1 MKESKQLEF
10 KSEIT
15 NTFLK
20 TVSAFSNYYGGEII
34 FGIDDSGDVI
44 GLRNPEKSCLDIENK
59 INDSIKPQPVYELKI
74 NETDNTVSLK
84 VEPGKNKPYMYKSKA
99 YRRNDSATIEV
110 DELELLRL
118 ILEGKNINYEELPAK
133 NQSLTFNHLEKIA
146 KKEIGIENLDN
157 DVLKTLNLY
166 TDVDGYKNAAELL
179 ADENSFPGIDI
190 AKFGESISII
200 IKRVTIKNK
209 SVLEELEKTV
219 QIYRDFYQYE
229 EIEGMNRKKIAKI
242 PEEAFREAIANAITH
257 RTWDVDSQ
265 IRVMMYDDRIEII
278 SPGGLPSGLSTKEYI
293 DGKVSILRN
302 PILANVFYR
311 LHIVEILGTG
321 IIRIKEAYQTSNKKP
336 IFEVFDNSIKVT
348 LPVVSQGNLNED
360 EKTVYD
366 TLSKITPK
374 SISEITENVPFGKS
388 KTSIILKV
396 LTEKGYVNVIGRG
409 RGTKYKI

>member
-1 MKESKQLEF
+1 
-10 KSEIT
+10 
-15 NTFLK
+15 
-20 TVSAFSNYYGGEII
+20 
-34 FGIDDSGDVI
+34 
-44 GLRNPEKSCLDIENK
+44 
-59 INDSIKPQPVYELKI
+59 
-74 NETDNTVSLK
+74 
-84 VEPGKNKPYMYKSKA
+84 
-99 YRRNDSATIEV
+99 
-110 DELELLRL
+110 
-118 ILEGKNINYEELPAK
+118 
-133 NQSLTFNHLEKIA
+133 
-146 KKEIGIENLDN
+146 
-157 DVLKTLNLY
+157 
-166 TDVDGYKNAAELL
+166 
-179 ADENSFPGIDI
+179 
-190 AKFGESISII
+190 
-200 IKRVTIKNK
+200 
-209 SVLEELEKTV
+209 
-219 QIYRDFYQYE
+219 
-229 EIEGMNRKKIAKI
+229 MNRKKIAKI

-388 KTSIILKV
+388 KTSTILKV